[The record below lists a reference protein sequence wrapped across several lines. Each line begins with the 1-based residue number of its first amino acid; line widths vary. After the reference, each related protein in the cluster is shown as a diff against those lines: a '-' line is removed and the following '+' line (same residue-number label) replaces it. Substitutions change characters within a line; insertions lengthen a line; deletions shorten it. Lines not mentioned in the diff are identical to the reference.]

1 MNHNLTGMVACN
13 PFRRNRT
20 VYEKTIQIN
29 DFYLTGGPNGE
40 PLGNIQMLGRIT
52 GPILAGEAGL
62 PLWLARHIAD
72 HSIHIMA
79 MSEDL
84 PDPNSAS
91 CGAMAR
97 SCWTGRRPTPGRMTC
112 WSSA

>member
-1 MNHNLTGMVACN
+1 MNHNLTGMVAYN

-40 PLGNIQMLGRIT
+40 PLGNIQMLGCIT

-62 PLWLARHIAD
+62 
-72 HSIHIMA
+72 
-79 MSEDL
+79 
-84 PDPNSAS
+84 
-91 CGAMAR
+91 
-97 SCWTGRRPTPGRMTC
+97 
-112 WSSA
+112 